1 MPIRC
6 VTDPDETCRFSL
18 HSAYP
23 VMYNNSVRK
32 DGAYGMRDGGH
43 NQIRFRLFLFAAAGA
58 AVMIAIFAFSS
69 NGGEDSSRQSLF
81 FLNTPLGAWILRNL
95 PALFPGDGE
104 MQLRKL
110 AHMFEYCCLA
120 VCEVLFFDELLRRS
134 TRRLTA
140 AAPLALCWCLLYAAT
155 DEYHQ
160 TFVPGRS
167 GRVSDVLVD
176 LLGSA
181 IGTLGILLI
190 LAAGRRILNHYNK
203 NRK

>member
-1 MPIRC
+1 M
-6 VTDPDETCRFSL
+6 
-18 HSAYP
+18 
-23 VMYNNSVRK
+23 
-32 DGAYGMRDGGH
+32 
-43 NQIRFRLFLFAAAGA
+43 
-58 AVMIAIFAFSS
+58 
-69 NGGEDSSRQSLF
+69 
-81 FLNTPLGAWILRNL
+81 
-95 PALFPGDGE
+95 
-104 MQLRKL
+104 
-110 AHMFEYCCLA
+110 
-120 VCEVLFFDELLRRS
+120 
-134 TRRLTA
+134 TA

-190 LAAGRRILNHYNK
+190 LAAGRWILNHYNK